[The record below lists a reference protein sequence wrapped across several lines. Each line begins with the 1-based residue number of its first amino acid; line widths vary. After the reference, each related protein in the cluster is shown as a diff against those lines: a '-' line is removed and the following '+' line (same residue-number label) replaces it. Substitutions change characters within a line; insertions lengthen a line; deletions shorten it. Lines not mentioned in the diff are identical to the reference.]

1 MTTESHLSE
10 VLAPPDPPGPIKWAR
25 DNLFSPWYNT
35 VLTVISVIF
44 LYFVLSAILRWA
56 FVTADWTPVTQ
67 SPLLY
72 AIGQYPREEMW
83 RVGAG
88 LSLLFLLVGLSWG
101 NWGGM
106 LRSIAIG
113 SGAFFLFLAVLPVT
127 HDQLDMNMRLYLG
140 GTALLVLAGYFVGR
154 LPAVKDLY
162 IILGWLLSPVV
173 MITLINGI
181 EDPVALTRTGTYL
194 LILMIGLTAGKLL
207 PASWRYL
214 PMGLGTL
221 AIVFS
226 LFTVTSGGGTAL
238 ATYYFVIGAMLFVGY
253 LVGRLEVIEWS
264 HIILGWI
271 LSAFVF
277 INFLPNI
284 DLSQTLPSIRTTAW
298 GGLLV
303 TFILAAGGI
312 ILSFPI
318 GLALALGRRSSL
330 PVVKGFSTVFI
341 ETIRGV
347 PLVTILF
354 MFSIILALF
363 LPEETR
369 LDRLLRALMAVTVFS
384 AAYTAENVRG
394 GLQAVPPGQIEA
406 AKALG
411 MNGFQTM
418 TFIVLPQAIRTV
430 LPAIVGQ
437 FISLFKDT
445 TLVVIVGINDF
456 LGIGRSII
464 NSTPEFVQLQLEV
477 YIFIAVVYMIF
488 SYLMSMASRRLEA
501 RLGVADR

>member
-1 MTTESHLSE
+1 MTTNSHLSE

-35 VLTVISVIF
+35 VLTLVSVVF
-44 LYFVLSAILRWA
+44 LYFVLSAIFRWV
-56 FVTADWTPVTQ
+56 FGTADWTAVTQ

-83 RVGAG
+83 RVGAA

-113 SGAFFLFLAVLPVT
+113 SGAFFLILAILPIT

-140 GTALLVLAGYFVGR
+140 GTALLVLVGYFVGR
-154 LPAVKDLY
+154 LSAVKDLY
-162 IILGWLLSPVV
+162 IIMGWLLSPVV
-173 MITLINGI
+173 MITLISGV

-194 LILMIGLTAGKLL
+194 LLLMIGLTSGKL
-207 PASWRYL
+207 PNSWRYI
-214 PMGLGTL
+214 PIFLGG
-221 AIVFS
+221 AVIAFS
-226 LFTVTSGGGTAL
+226 LFTITSGGGTAL
-238 ATYYFVIGAMLFVGY
+238 AVYYFMIGAMLLVGY

-277 INFLPNI
+277 VNFLPNF
-284 DLSQTLPSIRTTAW
+284 DLSQALPSIRTTAW

-330 PVVKGFSTVFI
+330 PVVSAFSTVFI
-341 ETIRGV
+341 EAIRGV

-477 YIFIAVVYMIF
+477 YAFIAVVYMIF
-488 SYLMSMASRRLEA
+488 SYLMSMASRRLET

>member
-1 MTTESHLSE
+1 MTTNSHLSE

-35 VLTVISVIF
+35 LLTVVSVVF
-44 LYFVLSAILRWA
+44 LYFVLSAVLRWA
-56 FVTADWTPVTQ
+56 FVTADWAPITQ
-67 SPLLY
+67 APLLY
-72 AIGQYPREEMW
+72 AIGQYPREEIW
-83 RVGAG
+83 RVGTS
-88 LSLLFLLVGLSWG
+88 LSLLFLLAGLSWG
-101 NWGGM
+101 NWGGIM
-106 LRSIAIG
+106 RSIAIAIG
-113 SGAFFLFLAVLPVT
+113 GFFLILAVLPVT
-127 HDQLDMNMRLYLG
+127 HNQLDQSMRLYLG
-140 GTALLVLAGYFVGR
+140 GTALLVLVGYFIGR
-154 LPAVKDLY
+154 LPAIKDVY
-162 IILGWLLSPVV
+162 IILGWVLSPLV
-173 MITLINGI
+173 IIILINGI

-194 LILMIGLTAGKLL
+194 LFLMIGLTSGKL
-207 PASWRYL
+207 PSSWRYL
-214 PMGLGTL
+214 PIGLGAA
-221 AIVFS
+221 AIAFS
-226 LFTVTSGGGTAL
+226 LFTVTSAGGTEL
-238 ATYYFVIGAMLFVGY
+238 ATYYFLIGAMLLIGY
-253 LVGRLEVIEWS
+253 LVGRLEVIEWN

-277 INFLPNI
+277 VNFLPNV
-284 DLSQTLPSIRTTAW
+284 DLSQTLPSVRTTAW

-406 AKALG
+406 ANALG
-411 MNGFQTM
+411 MSGFQTM

-488 SYLMSMASRRLEA
+488 SYLMSMASRRLET